1 MVVARAEYNYY
12 PEEIQINRPKQ
23 VVKNRKKVRSIDKSM
38 YITMAI
44 IFMLTS
50 LFILFG
56 YAKITAVRIDI
67 TNLERQKVE
76 LSKMKQD
83 LIGELEGIKNT
94 TKISEEATYSLG
106 MMYPKEGQV
115 VYVSIDGNNTVTTAK
130 AGLSE
135 QLRRVLSI
143 FSSVFRRF

>member
-12 PEEIQINRPKQ
+12 PEEIQVNKPKQ
-23 VVKNRKKVRSIDKSM
+23 VIKKKKNVRTIDKSM

-56 YAKITAVRIDI
+56 YAKITAARIEI
-67 TNLERQKVE
+67 TKLERQKVE
-76 LSKMKQD
+76 LTKTKQD

-94 TKISEEATYSLG
+94 TKISEEATYNLG
-106 MMYPKEGQV
+106 MIYPKEGQV
-115 VYVSIDGNNTVTTAK
+115 IYVSIDGKDTVAVAK
-130 AGLSE
+130 SGLSE

-143 FSSVFRRF
+143 FSSLFRRF

>member
-1 MVVARAEYNYY
+1 MALARAEYNYY
-12 PEEIQINRPKQ
+12 PEEFQVNTPKEVIKQ
-23 VVKNRKKVRSIDKSM
+23 KKRVRAIDKSM
-38 YITMAI
+38 YFIIAI

-76 LSKMKQD
+76 LGKMKQD

-94 TKISEEATYSLG
+94 TKISEEAMYSLG
-106 MMYPKEGQV
+106 MIYPKEGQV
-115 VYVSIDGNNTVTTAK
+115 VYVSIDNNNSAVLAK
-130 AGLSE
+130 SSLSE

-143 FSSVFRRF
+143 FSSIFRRF

>member
-12 PEEIQINRPKQ
+12 PEEIQVNKPKQ
-23 VVKNRKKVRSIDKSM
+23 VIKKKKKVRSINKSM
-38 YITMAI
+38 YLTIAI

-50 LFILFG
+50 LFVLFG
-56 YAKITAVRIDI
+56 YAKITAVRIEI

-76 LSKMKQD
+76 LGKMKQD

-94 TKISEEATYSLG
+94 TKISEEAMYNLG
-106 MMYPKEGQV
+106 MVYPKEGQV
-115 VYVSIDGNNTVTTAK
+115 VYVSINGNDTIALAK
-130 AGLSE
+130 SGLSE

-143 FSSVFRRF
+143 FSSMFRRF